1 MLYSC
6 SMRKRW
12 LITGASGHVGQALIQ
27 QAQQL
32 PSPPALLY
40 AIRQP
45 PSTLPTYATYV
56 PFDFADPA
64 TVETAIAQADIVF
77 LLRPPQLADVD
88 RYFQPVASA
97 LQRHQKPVVFL
108 SVQGAERSKVIPHNK
123 IERLIEAHDVPHV
136 FLRPSYFMQNLT
148 STLWSDIVQHRKIV
162 LPSGRAKFNWIH
174 VDDIGAV
181 AATVMAHF
189 DRFAGQKLVLTGTEN
204 LSFGEVVQRWNAY
217 LDESVKYQSVNPIRF
232 YFYKRKQGITQ
243 GFIIVMLLLHFLPR
257 FQQEPE
263 ITATIQD
270 LLQRPPKRLDDFLQ
284 EAARMLNQ
292 R

>member
-1 MLYSC
+1 
-6 SMRKRW
+6 MRNKW
-12 LITGASGHVGQALIQ
+12 LITGATGHVGQALIQ
-27 QAQQL
+27 QAQQM
-32 PSPPALLY
+32 PSPPELLF
-40 AIRQP
+40 ATRQP
-45 PSTLPTYATYV
+45 PDALPTHATHV
-56 PFDFADPA
+56 PFDFAEPA
-64 TVETAIAQADIVF
+64 SVDTAIAQADIVF

-88 RYFQPVASA
+88 RYFQPVVKA

-123 IERLIEAHDVPHV
+123 IERLIEAHGVPHV

-148 STLWSDIVQHRKIV
+148 STLGSDIVQHRKIV
-162 LPSGRAKFNWIH
+162 LPSGQATFNWIH

-181 AATVMAHF
+181 AATVMANF
-189 DRFAGQKLVLTGTEN
+189 DRHAGKKLVLTGQEN

-217 LDESVKYQSVNPIRF
+217 LDEPVKYQSVNPFRF
-232 YFYKRKQGITQ
+232 CFYQRKQGMAQ

-270 LLQRPPKRLDDFLQ
+270 LLQRSPKRLDDFLQ
-284 EAARMLNQ
+284 DTARRLHQ